1 MQFIEQEEQDFGLFE
16 DDLEDVGGVI
26 KTPISRPKNSK
37 PKDRGNPY
45 RQKRKEKREKR
56 YE

>member
-1 MQFIEQEEQDFGLFE
+1 MQFQEQEDFGLFE

-26 KTPISRPKNSK
+26 KTPTSRPKNSK